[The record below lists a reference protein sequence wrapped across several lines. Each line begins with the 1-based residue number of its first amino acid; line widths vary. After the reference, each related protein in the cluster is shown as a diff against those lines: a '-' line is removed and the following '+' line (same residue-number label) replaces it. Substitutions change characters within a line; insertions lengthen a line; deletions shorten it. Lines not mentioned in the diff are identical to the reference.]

1 MNFSKEE
8 VVKHIGKNIRLIRIE
23 KGMTIENLANESELE
38 YSQISRIELGLIN
51 TSVFHIYKISKVLSV
66 PVSRIFEF
74 IS

>member
-1 MNFSKEE
+1 
-8 VVKHIGKNIRLIRIE
+8 
-23 KGMTIENLANESELE
+23 MTIENLANESELE